1 MMREELDA
9 KLARF
14 EELERLL
21 ADPEVLADSQRMSA
35 IAREHG
41 SLTRIVRRYKAF
53 LAIGQEIDEY
63 NEMISGDDADLRE
76 LAEAELPNLQKRRD
90 D

>member
-1 MMREELDA
+1 MREELDA

-21 ADPEVLADSQRMSA
+21 ADPEVLTDSQRMSA

-41 SLTRIVRRYKAF
+41 SLTRIVRRY
-53 LAIGQEIDEY
+53 
-63 NEMISGDDADLRE
+63 SCDADI
-76 LAEAELPNLQKRRD
+76 ARD
-90 D
+90 GIYD